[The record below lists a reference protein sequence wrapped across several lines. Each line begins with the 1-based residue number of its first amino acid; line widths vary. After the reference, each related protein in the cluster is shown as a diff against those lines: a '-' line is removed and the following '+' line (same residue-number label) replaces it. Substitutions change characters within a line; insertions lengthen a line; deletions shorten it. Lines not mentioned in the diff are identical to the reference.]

1 MNKKNLAMAMAAITV
16 VGSAAPVFAANSGTV
31 TDSNGYTVTQ
41 DKYKKVIKDLQEGLV
56 DGTIASIDVEFNG
69 KPLST
74 VSDKDALY
82 SLVNDKLKDMESGDY
97 MDFAITTN
105 NSAQTISG
113 LELGVLS
120 NSIKTA
126 SVAIPVAS
134 AAGADATPGLVQ
146 KDTVETTAKP
156 ADAPS
161 NLNAF
166 YNLSGATLNGDT
178 LTVPVSDSA
187 PTNLNYGI
195 SGENK
200 MASAVNLKVKPL
212 VLKANSSKKI
222 DITNFVVDKDGY
234 VSFAPVSG
242 TSSESINVRV
252 IKATEKIITV
262 GSDSSDDA
270 KKLASDYVFAKA
282 DLTKALDA
290 IADESVPKVDGDYQI
305 VLYPQGKR
313 LQSKSTYGDGNLAGE
328 LANPD
333 APAKIVLNAS
343 KLVNLKSFVEDLQTY
358 NANNGGNASVSGS
371 DRIETAIAI
380 SQKYYNST
388 DETAIKPGKAD
399 NVVLVGANSIVDGL
413 VASPLAAKK
422 VAPLLLTSKD
432 KLDASVKAEIKRA
445 MGLTSSTPITSTKT
459 IYIAGGENSVSKDV
473 EKELKDMG
481 LKVTRLSGDDR
492 YETSLEIADEIG
504 LNDKAFVVGGTGL
517 ADAMSIAPVASHV
530 NDNDTTPIIVV
541 DGKAKELTADQK
553 DFLGDADVDII
564 GGVNSVSKDMEKAIE
579 DFTDNTPSRVKGDD
593 RQGTNAEVI
602 KKYFEKANTTNSLT
616 KSAGVENFFVAK
628 DGSTKEDQLVD
639 ALAVAAVAGNAKNTD
654 GVASAAPIIL
664 ATDNLSSEQSVAISK
679 VTKDPVSTLVQV
691 GGGIADSVMN
701 KVKDLL
707 GLK

>member
-16 VGSAAPVFAANSGTV
+16 VGSAAPVFAASTSGTV
-31 TDSNGYTVTQ
+31 ADTEGYTVTQ
-41 DKYKKVIKDLQEGLV
+41 DKYKKVVKDLQEGLA
-56 DGTIASIDVEFNG
+56 DGTIASISVEFNG
-69 KPLST
+69 KPLSRVT
-74 VSDKDALY
+74 DKDALY

-97 MDFAITTN
+97 MDFEVSLN
-105 NSAQTISG
+105 NSAKKISG
-113 LELGVLS
+113 VRIGQLEAKFK
-120 NSIKTA
+120 NSFSLEIPQAATNGKTPGMVSISGNDLIQGTA
-126 SVAIPVAS
+126 VDLNDYYDFDNVSVSGNTLTIPVVTPAPS
-134 AAGADATPGLVQ
+134 DAYYGSVGTNN
-146 KDTVETTAKP
+146 KDTAVKLVAKP
-156 ADAPS
+156 IELTAGKS
-161 NLNAF
+161 NEIDESKF
-166 YNLSGATLNGDT
+166 VIG
-178 LTVPVSDSA
+178 SDG
-187 PTNLNYGI
+187 TI
-195 SGENK
+195 
-200 MASAVNLKVKPL
+200 
-212 VLKANSSKKI
+212 
-222 DITNFVVDKDGY
+222 
-234 VSFAPVSG
+234 SFAPVSG
-242 TSSESINVRV
+242 VDANTISVRV

-270 KKLASDYVFAKA
+270 KKLASDYVFGKT
-282 DLTKALDA
+282 DLENALQA
-290 IADESVPKVDGDYQI
+290 IKDEKVPKVDGDYQI

-313 LQSKSTYGDGNLAGE
+313 LQSKSTYGDGNLVGE

-343 KLVNLKSFVEDLQTY
+343 KLVNLKSFIEDLQTY

-422 VAPLLLTSKD
+422 EAPLLLTSKD

-445 MGLTSSTPITSTKT
+445 MGLTSSTPITNTKT

-473 EKELKDMG
+473 ERELKDMG

-504 LNDKAFVVGGTGL
+504 LDDKAFVVGGTGL
-517 ADAMSIAPVASHV
+517 ADAMSIAPVASHL
-530 NDNDTTPIIVV
+530 NNKETTPIIVV

-602 KKYFEKANTTNSLT
+602 KKYFEKSNSSNSLT
-616 KSAGVENFFVAK
+616 GINGVENFFVAK

>member
-16 VGSAAPVFAANSGTV
+16 VGSAAPVFAASGT
-31 TDSNGYTVTQ
+31 TGYTVTQ
-41 DKYKKVIKDLQEGLV
+41 DKYKKVVKDLQEGLT
-56 DGTIASIDVEFNG
+56 DGTIASISVEFNG
-69 KPLST
+69 KPLSNVT
-74 VSDKDALY
+74 DKDALY

-105 NSAQTISG
+105 NSSQTISG
-113 LELGVLS
+113 VELGVLS
-120 NSIKTA
+120 NSITSA

-134 AAGADATPGLVQ
+134 AAGADATPGLVEE
-146 KDTVETTAKP
+146 DTVATTAKP
-156 ADAPS
+156 ASSPS
-161 NLNAF
+161 NLSAF
-166 YNLSGATLNGDT
+166 YNFSGATLNGDT

-187 PTNLNYGI
+187 PTDLKYGI
-195 SGENK
+195 AGVDK
-200 MASAVNLKVKPL
+200 MASAVTLKVKPL

-222 DITNFVVDKDGY
+222 DTDKFVVDKDGY

-242 TSSESINVRV
+242 TSTESINVRV

-282 DLTKALDA
+282 DLANALTA
-290 IADESVPKVDGDYQI
+290 IKEENVPKVDGDYQI

-313 LQSKSTYGDGNLAGE
+313 LQSKSTYGDGNLVGE

-358 NANNGGNASVSGS
+358 NANNGGNAAVSGS

-388 DETAIKPGKAD
+388 DETAILKSEKAN

-413 VASPLAAKK
+413 VASPLAAKEK
-422 VAPLLLTSKD
+422 APLLLTSKD

-445 MGLTSSTPITSTKT
+445 MGLTSSTPITNTKT

-504 LNDKAFVVGGTGL
+504 LDEKAFVVGGTGL

-530 NDNDTTPIIVV
+530 NDGDTTPIIVV

-593 RQGTNAEVI
+593 RQATNAEVI
-602 KKYFEKANTTNSLT
+602 KKYFEKSTSSNSLT
-616 KSAGVENFFVAK
+616 GSNGVENFFVAK

-654 GVASAAPIIL
+654 GDSSAAPIIL

>member
-16 VGSAAPVFAANSGTV
+16 VGSAAPVFAAGNT
-31 TDSNGYTVTQ
+31 GYTVTQ
-41 DKYKKVIKDLQEGLV
+41 DKYKKVVKDLQEGLT
-56 DGTIASIDVEFNG
+56 DGTIASINVEYNTKTLANG
-69 KPLST
+69 VT
-74 VSDKDALY
+74 QADALAT
-82 SLVNDKLKDMESGDY
+82 LVNDKLKDMESGDY
-97 MDFAITTN
+97 MDFTVTLSKANQKI
-105 NSAQTISG
+105 SASKLGEIKATVMSATYTKAISG
-113 LELGVLS
+113 LA
-120 NSIKTA
+120 K
-126 SVAIPVAS
+126 
-134 AAGADATPGLVQ
+134 ADTS
-146 KDTVETTAKP
+146 TP
-156 ADAPS
+156 ADAVADTANMEDYYDFS
-161 NLNAF
+161 
-166 YNLSGATLNGDT
+166 ATTLVGDV
-178 LTVPVSDSA
+178 LTIPLKT
-187 PTNLNYGI
+187 PQPQKKYGTT
-195 SGENK
+195 GVGQ
-200 MASAVNLKVKPL
+200 AANLKDVKAKEIKL
-212 VLKANSSKKI
+212 EAGKSADI
-222 DITNFVVDKDGY
+222 DLDTVAIDADGY
-234 VSFAPVSG
+234 VGYGKYTGNVAQ
-242 TSSESINVRV
+242 TETVRV

-270 KKLASDYVFAKA
+270 KKLASDYVFSKT
-282 DLTKALDA
+282 DLTNALTA
-290 IADESVPKVDGDYQI
+290 IAEDKVSKVDGDYQI

-313 LQSKSTYGDGNLAGE
+313 LQSKSTYGDGNLKGD
-328 LANPD
+328 LADPD
-333 APAKIVLNAS
+333 SPAKIVLNAS

-388 DETAIKPGKAD
+388 DETAILKSQKAN

-413 VASPLAAKK
+413 VASPLAAKEK
-422 VAPLLLTSKD
+422 APLLLTSKD

-445 MGLTSSTPITSTKT
+445 MGLTSSTPITNTKT

-473 EKELKDMG
+473 ERELKDMG

-504 LNDKAFVVGGTGL
+504 LDDKAFVVGGTGL

-530 NDNDTTPIIVV
+530 DSGDDTTPIIVV

-593 RQGTNAEVI
+593 RQATNAEVI
-602 KKYFEKANTTNSLT
+602 KKYFEKSTSSSSLT
-616 KSAGVENFFVAK
+616 GSNGVENFFVAK

-679 VTKDPVSTLVQV
+679 VTKDPVGTLVQV